1 MNDYSF
7 ETLNDK
13 EFEAFS
19 IDLLSESF
27 NRPIERFKAGKDK
40 GIDGRFFID
49 SDNQVVIQCKHW
61 LKSGVSQLKNKLK
74 KFEVEKVKR
83 LDPSRYIFV
92 TSLCL
97 SVQDKRDIKHIFEP
111 YILSESD
118 VYGNES
124 LNSLLSQY
132 PRVEEKYYKLW
143 LASTYVLKNIMNAAI
158 EGRSQFTVEEI
169 INKSKKYVVTK
180 NHEEALKKLNI
191 LGTVII
197 KGSPGVGK
205 TTLAEQL
212 CLHYIARG
220 YKLYSISDS
229 ITEAEQVYAT
239 DEKQVFYYDDFLGR
253 NYLEAIQHKSD
264 SQIVEFI
271 KRVKKNANKKFI
283 LTTRSNILNQGYN
296 LTDTFRIHNINQNE
310 YELSISKLSKFEK
323 AKILYNHI
331 WFNELESEF
340 LDEVYKNQRYLGIV
354 EHDNFNPRLIEF
366 ITDEQKLQHV
376 SSHHYWLH
384 VQSTLDNP
392 KDIWRTVIEKHLS
405 SIDKDLVV
413 AVSIYGRSMPE
424 AHIKILFA
432 RLRAN
437 TVSNSCSESL
447 ELLTGSLLNRHVL
460 SDGNVI
466 YNLFNPSIADYVIA
480 TYLKDVPY
488 ISKLISSMQSAQA
501 IKSLSS
507 LKQSVKLSP
516 ANYKE
521 IICELI
527 KAVCADSSYKLN
539 NFALQLFDR
548 ANYIF
553 DFNTEH
559 ISFKNFI
566 VKNVLDENTTLNN
579 ELETQAVRHIVEG
592 EWEPANSTKLY
603 HFVSKWLYEAIE
615 TESFENLSAIIANF
629 PESEFKDYWVNEFK
643 SQYTEHLGDRLTD
656 EIISSGVMDE
666 IFHRDQVMSL
676 DVDRFIE
683 KQLEYV
689 SIEFDQY
696 EVGAIAEY
704 CDIDEVVEYN
714 RENSSPTHEDDDVG
728 VRVAQSDFDCSSS
741 ENAKIHDL
749 FCRSER

>member
-19 IDLLSESF
+19 IDLLSEHF
-27 NRPIERFKAGKDK
+27 NSPIERFKAGKDK

-83 LDPSRYIFV
+83 LNPSRYIFV

-97 SVQDKRDIKHIFEP
+97 SVQDKRDIKQIFEP

-118 VYGNES
+118 VCGNES

-158 EGRSQFTVEEI
+158 EGRSRFAVEEI

-180 NHEEALKKLNI
+180 NHEEALKKLNS

-212 CLHYIARG
+212 CLHYIAKG
-220 YKLYSISDS
+220 YKLFSISDS

-340 LDEVYKNQRYLGIV
+340 LDEVYKNQRYLDIV

-366 ITDEQKLQHV
+366 ITDEQKLHHV
-376 SSHHYWLH
+376 SSHDYWLH
-384 VQSTLDNP
+384 IQSTLENP

-405 SIDKDLVV
+405 SINKDLVV
-413 AVSIYGRSMPE
+413 AVSIYGRSIPE
-424 AHIKILFA
+424 AHIEILFA
-432 RLRAN
+432 RLRTDAV
-437 TVSNSCSESL
+437 TNSCGESL

-460 SDGNVI
+460 SGGNVI

-501 IKSLSS
+501 VKNLSS

-516 ANYKE
+516 ANHKE
-521 IICELI
+521 IICELV

-539 NFALQLFDR
+539 NYALQLFDS
-548 ANYIF
+548 ATYIL
-553 DFNTEH
+553 DFNHEY

-566 VKNVLDENTTLNN
+566 VKNVLDENIALNN
-579 ELETQAVRHIVEG
+579 KLETQAVRHIVEG
-592 EWEPANSTKLY
+592 EWEPGNSTKLY

-615 TESFENLSAIIANF
+615 TESFDNLSAIIANF
-629 PESEFKDYWVNEFK
+629 PEDEFKDYWVNEFK

-656 EIISSGVMDE
+656 EIISSGIMDE
-666 IFHRDQVMSL
+666 IFHRDDVTSL
-676 DVDRFIE
+676 DVDRFVE

-689 SIEFDQY
+689 SIKFDQY
-696 EVGAIAEY
+696 EIDAISEY

-714 RENSSPTHEDDDVG
+714 RENSSPAPEDDNIG
-728 VRVAQSDFDCSSS
+728 VRVTQSDFDSSSS

-749 FCRSER
+749 FCRTER

>member
-13 EFEAFS
+13 EFETLS
-19 IDLLSESF
+19 IDLLSEHF
-27 NRPIERFKAGKDK
+27 NRPIERFKVGKDK
-40 GIDGRFFID
+40 GIDGRFFIE
-49 SDNQVVIQCKHW
+49 SESQVVIQCKHW

-74 KFEVEKVKR
+74 KLEVEKVKK
-83 LDPSRYIFV
+83 LNPSRYIFV

-97 SVQDKRDIKHIFEP
+97 SVQDKRDIKQIFEP

-124 LNSLLSQY
+124 LNSFLSQF
-132 PRVEEKYYKLW
+132 PKVEEKYYKLW
-143 LASTYVLKNIMNAAI
+143 LASTNVLKNIMNAAI
-158 EGRSQFTVEEI
+158 EGRSQFAVEEI

-180 NHEEALKKLNI
+180 NHEEALKKLNS

-212 CLHYIARG
+212 CLHYTANG
-220 YKLYSISDS
+220 YKLYSIGDS
-229 ITEAEQVYAT
+229 ITEAEQVYAV

-253 NYLEAIQHKSD
+253 NYLQAIQHKSD

-271 KRVKKNANKKFI
+271 KRVKKSANKKFI

-296 LTDTFRIHNINQNE
+296 LTDTFRIHNINRNE

-323 AKILYNHI
+323 ANILYNHI

-340 LDEVYKNQRYLGIV
+340 LDEVYKNQRYLDIV

-366 ITDEQKLQHV
+366 ITDEQKLHHV
-376 SSHHYWLH
+376 PSHYYWLH
-384 VQSTLDNP
+384 VQSTLENP

-413 AVSIYGRSMPE
+413 ALSIYGRSIPE
-424 AHIKILFA
+424 THIELLFA
-432 RLRAN
+432 RLRADK
-437 TVSNSCSESL
+437 VSNSCGESL

-460 SDGNVI
+460 SSGFVI

-501 IKSLSS
+501 VKNLSS

-516 ANYKE
+516 ANHKE

-527 KAVCADSSYKLN
+527 KAVCTDSSYKLN
-539 NFALQLFDR
+539 NYTLQLFDS
-548 ANYIF
+548 AIYVFDLNIEYI
-553 DFNTEH
+553 T
-559 ISFKNFI
+559 FKKFI
-566 VKNVLDENTTLNN
+566 VKNVLGANTALNN
-579 ELETQAVRHIVEG
+579 ELETQAVRHIVER
-592 EWEPANSTKLY
+592 EWEPANSTRLY
-603 HFVSKWLYEAIE
+603 HFVSKWLYEEIDI
-615 TESFENLSAIIANF
+615 ESFDNLSAIIANF
-629 PESEFKDYWVNEFK
+629 PEDETKDYWVNEFK
-643 SQYTEHLGDRLTD
+643 SRYTEHLGDRLTD
-656 EIISSGVMDE
+656 EIISNGVMDE
-666 IFHRDQVMSL
+666 VYHRGDVMSR
-676 DVDRFIE
+676 DVDRFVE

-689 SIEFDQY
+689 SIKFDQY
-696 EVGAIAEY
+696 EIEAISEY
-704 CDIDEVVEYN
+704 CDIDEIIEYN
-714 RENSSPTHEDDDVG
+714 RENSSPTPEVG
-728 VRVAQSDFDCSSS
+728 DTKMRVSQSDFDNNST

-749 FCRSER
+749 FYRAER